1 MDKPIIVTQFG
12 QNCLRRSVC
21 LLRKA
26 VFDWLA
32 ECKDVN
38 DAGPSRRQ
46 FLRVVATVAI
56 SDIKKALNA
65 GNYICGIRLPPFF
78 HMKIECLFKGPIGC
92 LSNLVH
98 RI

>member
-38 DAGPSRRQ
+38 DAGPSRR
-46 FLRVVATVAI
+46 LV
-56 SDIKKALNA
+56 
-65 GNYICGIRLPPFF
+65 PPGR
-78 HMKIECLFKGPIGC
+78 C
-92 LSNLVH
+92 H
-98 RI
+98 RCHI